1 MKLKNIDRRLLTI
14 LLIVFVQMVGAAMA
28 LPILLL
34 YAQRQFQIRPEINAL
49 LLSSFFAAQF
59 LAGPTIGRLSDKY
72 GRIPVLIVSQIGTVI
87 SFVMI
92 GAAPNVAI
100 LFVARILD
108 GITGGNIIVAQAYI
122 TDITPPEKRTE
133 SLGYIFAAFGLGFV
147 FGPAL
152 GGLLSAAFGPRIPF
166 FMAAVAAAVTVVLT
180 WRTLTESLTLEQR
193 LKNRETRSSSMKP
206 AEIVRNAP
214 LLAILI
220 IAFVGQFALG
230 LLQATFAL
238 YGDAVLFA
246 AYSERI
252 VDIGIGILLAT
263 VGLSQFLT
271 QAVLLRRVLPRF
283 GEANL
288 VIIGGL
294 LRALGM
300 FFFAA
305 ATVPWLGLPGSV
317 FFAMG
322 MGLMMPPLQSLS
334 TRTVPDAVRG
344 EVLGLYQSTVSL
356 ATIFSTALGGVIFAI
371 NPRYPYWT
379 GMTLSLFALIP
390 AYYFLKRPLRTPK
403 SETAVP

>member
-1 MKLKNIDRRLLTI
+1 MRKPWRWVLVLVVL
-14 LLIVFVQMVGAAMA
+14 A
-28 LPILLL
+28 LV
-34 YAQRQFQIRPEINAL
+34 
-49 LLSSFFAAQF
+49 LSFW
-59 LAGPTIGRLSDKY
+59 
-72 GRIPVLIVSQIGTVI
+72 
-87 SFVMI
+87 
-92 GAAPNVAI
+92 
-100 LFVARILD
+100 
-108 GITGGNIIVAQAYI
+108 
-122 TDITPPEKRTE
+122 
-133 SLGYIFAAFGLGFV
+133 LGQ
-147 FGPAL
+147 P
-152 GGLLSAAFGPRIPF
+152 GPR
-166 FMAAVAAAVTVVLT
+166 
-180 WRTLTESLTLEQR
+180 
-193 LKNRETRSSSMKP
+193 
-206 AEIVRNAP
+206 
-214 LLAILI
+214 
-220 IAFVGQFALG
+220 
-230 LLQATFAL
+230 
-238 YGDAVLFA
+238 VLFA

-305 ATVPWLGLPGSV
+305 ATVPWLGLPGSI

-334 TRTVPDAVRG
+334 TRTVPDGVRG

-390 AYYFLKRPLRTPK
+390 TYYFLKRPSRTPE
-403 SETAVP
+403 SETAVYK